1 MSEVREQIIEALKIV
16 RPDVDFEKETAADG
30 EGLLDSFEVIQ
41 FVSEIGDRM
50 KLDIPVEEI
59 VPENFDSLESMEKLI
74 VALLEM

>member
-1 MSEVREQIIEALKIV
+1 MAEVRTQIIEALKAV
-16 RPDVDFEKETAADG
+16 RPDVDFEKERAVEG

-59 VPENFDSLESMEKLI
+59 VPENFNSLETMEQLI
-74 VALLEM
+74 VSLLEM